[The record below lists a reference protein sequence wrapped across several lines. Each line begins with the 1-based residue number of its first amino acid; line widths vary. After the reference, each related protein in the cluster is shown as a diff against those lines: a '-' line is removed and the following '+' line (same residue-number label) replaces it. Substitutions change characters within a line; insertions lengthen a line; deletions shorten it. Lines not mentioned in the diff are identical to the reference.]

1 MNMII
6 RKATEKDFKKMMNV
20 AKKLHTK
27 WFDNFAI
34 NKSIPLDLKIHKGF
48 VAEENGSIVGF
59 ITYISK
65 DGIAEISW
73 LGVIPK
79 FHRKKIGT
87 KLVESLEKEL
97 KKLGAKELHV
107 DTVADSVQNEP
118 YLRTRA
124 FYRKVGF
131 KVKNVKRVKSKDTGK
146 MFDMATFTKDI
157 K

>member
-6 RKATEKDFKKMMNV
+6 KKATEKDFKKMMNV
-20 AKKLHTK
+20 AKKLHPK

-34 NKSIPLDLKIHKGF
+34 NKSMPLDLKIHKGF

-59 ITYISK
+59 ITYTSK

-131 KVKNVKRVKSKDTGK
+131 KVKSVKRVKSKDTGK
-146 MFDMATFTKDI
+146 MFDMAAFTKDI

>member
-1 MNMII
+1 MKI
-6 RKATEKDFKKMMNV
+6 RQSTEKDFKKMMSV
-20 AKKLHTK
+20 AKKLHPK

-34 NKSIPLDLKIHKGF
+34 SKSIPLDLKIHKGF
-48 VAEENGSIVGF
+48 VAQENGSIVGF
-59 ITYISK
+59 ITYTSK

-87 KLVESLEKEL
+87 KLLESLEKEL

-107 DTVADSVQNEP
+107 DTVADSVQNES

-124 FYRKVGF
+124 FYSKVGF
-131 KVKNVKRVKSKDTGK
+131 KVKSVKRVKSKDTGK
-146 MFDMATFTKDI
+146 IFDMATFVKDI